1 MFGRSK
7 ERTDAERAR
16 GGIAWLPILTGM
28 VVALGAMLLL
38 SGAVGGLLVLID
50 ALPPDRG
57 EVAELGIGGSI
68 ALVVGLFL
76 SYLWGGYT
84 AGRMARGAGVR
95 TGLLVA
101 VAALLVAL
109 AAAGAAR
116 AADLTTNLNVPFT
129 SDRLPIEEEVI
140 VDWGVFLGLVSLAAM
155 ALGSAYGGYRG
166 VKWHTDLEDKA
177 REKEE
182 AEGEPEEAEQPPVEE
197 PESSGI
203 HLSSGRPELESEA
216 PATGTSTEEGASTE
230 TASPDE
236 ETPGHRSYR

>member
-1 MFGRSK
+1 MFGRYRDRTDT
-7 ERTDAERAR
+7 ERTR

-38 SGAVGGLLVLID
+38 SGAVGAFLVVID

-68 ALVVGLFL
+68 ALVIGLFL

-101 VAALLVAL
+101 VVALLVAL

-140 VDWGVFLGLVSLAAM
+140 VDWGVLLGLVSLAAM

-166 VKWHTDLEDKA
+166 VKWHTDLEDKT
-177 REKEE
+177 REKERAE
-182 AEGEPEEAEQPPVEE
+182 AEAEKPEQPPLEE

-203 HLSSGRPELESEA
+203 HLSSRP
-216 PATGTSTEEGASTE
+216 PATAPEDPATETSAEEGASAE
-230 TASPDE
+230 TVSPDE